1 MPGANEATMST
12 GVRATEGG
20 APAAPARRSGWG
32 ERLGES
38 RYPLIS
44 LLAVVGMLLLWAFA
58 TLVLGVPERVLP
70 SPPEFFRQL
79 QKLWENGYADH
90 PLHVHIGW
98 SLFRAM
104 SGFALG
110 VALAIPVGL
119 LMGYSRTINAA
130 LQPIFGFFRPIPP
143 IAFIPLMIM
152 WFGIGELSKIL
163 LIFAASFNYTVLN
176 SAAGM
181 RSVPVQLVRAG
192 INLGLTRRQL
202 FTDVMLPAALPSIL
216 TGVKTSAAVSWA
228 ILVAA
233 ELIAAQAGVGFIIM
247 DAGTFF
253 RISDVFIGIII
264 VGAIGLA
271 IELLISRIERRLL
284 HWQGKA

>member
-1 MPGANEATMST
+1 VLAVLAMLVVWTLATMVF
-12 GVRATEGG
+12 GV
-20 APAAPARRSGWG
+20 S
-32 ERLGES
+32 ERM
-38 RYPLIS
+38 
-44 LLAVVGMLLLWAFA
+44 V
-58 TLVLGVPERVLP
+58 P
-70 SPPEFFRQL
+70 SPVE
-79 QKLWENGYADH
+79 LWRHGQNILLHGYADS
-90 PLHVHIGW
+90 PLRVHIGW

-104 SGFALG
+104 SGFLLG
-110 VALAIPVGL
+110 IALAIPVGL
-119 LMGYSRTINAA
+119 LMGYSPDANAA

-163 LIFAASFNYTVLN
+163 LIFAASFNYTVLS

-192 INLGLTRRQL
+192 TNLGLTRWQL
-202 FTDVMLPAALPSIL
+202 FTSVMLPAALPSIL

-233 ELIAAQAGVGFIIM
+233 ELIAAQAGIGFIIM

-253 RISDVFIGIII
+253 RIADVFVGILIIG
-264 VGAIGLA
+264 ALGLA
-271 IELLISRIERRLL
+271 IELVIAQIERKLL

>member
-1 MPGANEATMST
+1 MNEVSSAAT
-12 GVRATEGG
+12 G
-20 APAAPARRSGWG
+20 P
-32 ERLGES
+32 RLGAW
-38 RYPLIS
+38 RYSLIS
-44 LLAVVGMLLLWAFA
+44 VAAVLTLIAVWAFV
-58 TLVLGVPERVLP
+58 TMVIGISGRVLP
-70 SPPEFFRQL
+70 SPLDLVQ
-79 QKLWENGYADH
+79 QAAKLWRQGYADS
-90 PLHVHIGW
+90 PLVVHISW

-104 SGFALG
+104 TGFVLG
-110 VALAIPVGL
+110 VALAIPIGL
-119 LMGYSRTINAA
+119 LMGYSRSINAA

-152 WFGIGELSKIL
+152 WFGIGEVSKIL
-163 LIFAASFNYTVLN
+163 LIFAASFNYTVLS

-181 RSVPVQLVRAG
+181 RSVPEPLIRAG

-202 FTDVMLPAALPSIL
+202 FMSVMLPAAMPAIL

-264 VGAIGLA
+264 VGVIGLT
-271 IELLISRIERRLL
+271 IELTISRIERRLL
-284 HWQGKA
+284 HWQGKS

>member
-1 MPGANEATMST
+1 MSMVPVMDGGAN
-12 GVRATEGG
+12 G
-20 APAAPARRSGWG
+20 ASVKTSGSLIG
-32 ERLGES
+32 EW

-44 LLAVVGMLLLWAFA
+44 ILAVLAMLLVWALA
-58 TLVLGVPERVLP
+58 TMVLDVSSQVLP
-70 SPPEFFRQL
+70 SPVDLFGQAQRIVY
-79 QKLWENGYADH
+79 NGYAGS
-90 PLHVHIGW
+90 PLSVHIGF

-104 SGFALG
+104 TGFLLG
-110 VALAIPVGL
+110 VLVAIPVGL
-119 LMGYSRTINAA
+119 LMGYSRVVNSA

-152 WFGIGELSKIL
+152 WFGIGELSKVL

-181 RSVPVQLVRAG
+181 RSIPAQLIRAG
-192 INLGLTRRQL
+192 MNLGLTRWQL
-202 FTDVMLPAALPSIL
+202 FTSVMLPAAMPSIL

-253 RISDVFIGIII
+253 RISDVFIGILI

-271 IELLISRIERRLL
+271 IELVISRFERKLL